1 MQRSCMLLMILIAG
15 FVGGCDGTPAK
26 IERAVAAALAPET
39 SPDVWTP
46 VLKSPSSK
54 RADMLKGMGSHNFT
68 SFLFAIT
75 DELDRLAKGYSWEFD
90 PRTSPALFAQYLID
104 HSTLVAAKDVRD
116 LQWARQPN
124 GTFSGSFSVD
134 TSYGLKAKM
143 LFAASEKDGA
153 IAVTKLVVARKQ
165 STDLAEGFT
174 IFEKQ

>member
-1 MQRSCMLLMILIAG
+1 MLLMILIAG
-15 FVGGCDGTPAK
+15 LVSGCGGTRAK

-46 VLKSPSSK
+46 VLKNPSGK
-54 RADMLKGMGSHNFT
+54 RADMLKGMGSLNFT

-75 DELDRLAKGYSWEFD
+75 DELDKLTKGYSWELD
-90 PRTSPALFAQYLID
+90 PRTRPDVLAQYLID

-124 GTFSGSFSVD
+124 GTFCGSFSVD

-143 LFAASEKDGA
+143 LFAASEKDGS
-153 IAVTKLVVARKQ
+153 IAVTKLVVAKKQ
-165 STDLAEGFT
+165 STDLADGFA
-174 IFEKQ
+174 IFGK